1 VNKLRRDEVSEEL
14 PIEDNEK
21 ELWERVAREEGF
33 GRADSYIALA
43 RIAYNKGKFKES
55 IAMCEIAREYFENN
69 DASDRQHEILDV
81 NIGISKNYEE
91 LNKSAEAAEALEKAV
106 AAARVLEIETLDDLL
121 RDQGRHWYSANE
133 YEKSLACHQE
143 AMEISE
149 LHLKD
154 SSAGV
159 DYLNIGM
166 TFKSLKRY
174 PEAIEALRTAREI
187 FKEAKD
193 SYYIVTCDE
202 ELTEVYIALGNPV
215 EIQYYAQ
222 RALDFYTLLQN
233 HRHTWWLKYYIGI
246 AHRLLGEDDEAIE
259 LFEDAKSLALA
270 MGYQEWEFLI
280 KVEKEMAEMFIV
292 RGRVHE
298 ANEIFRRIKSV
309 EDIVRSETVHEA
321 A

>member
-1 VNKLRRDEVSEEL
+1 MSEEL

-69 DASDRQHEILDV
+69 EAGERQHEILDV

-91 LNKSAEAAEALEKAV
+91 LNKAAEAAEALEKAV

-121 RDQGRHWYSANE
+121 RDQGRHWFSASE

-143 AMEISE
+143 AMELSG

-154 SSAGV
+154 TSAGV

-166 TFKSLKRY
+166 CFKQLNRF
-174 PEAIEALRTAREI
+174 PEAIEVLRKAREY
-187 FKEAKD
+187 FKAENEP
-193 SYYIVTCDE
+193 SWIVTVDG
-202 ELTEVYIALGNPV
+202 ELTEVYIELGNPV
-215 EIQYYAQ
+215 EIQYYGQ
-222 RALDFYTLLQN
+222 RALDYHTVLQN
-233 HRHTWWLKYYIGI
+233 HRHMWWLKYYIGI
-246 AHRLLGEDDEAIE
+246 AHRLLGEDDEAID
-259 LFEDAKSLALA
+259 LFEDAKSLALS
-270 MGYQEWEFLI
+270 MGYQEWAFLI
-280 KVEKEMAEMFIV
+280 KVEKEIAQMFV
-292 RGRVHE
+292 ARGRLGE
-298 ANEIFRRIKSV
+298 ADEIFRRIKSV
-309 EDIVRSETVHEA
+309 EEIVESETVIEA

>member
-1 VNKLRRDEVSEEL
+1 
-14 PIEDNEK
+14 
-21 ELWERVAREEGF
+21 
-33 GRADSYIALA
+33 
-43 RIAYNKGKFKES
+43 
-55 IAMCEIAREYFENN
+55 
-69 DASDRQHEILDV
+69 
-81 NIGISKNYEE
+81 
-91 LNKSAEAAEALEKAV
+91 
-106 AAARVLEIETLDDLL
+106 
-121 RDQGRHWYSANE
+121 
-133 YEKSLACHQE
+133 
-143 AMEISE
+143 MEISE

>member
-1 VNKLRRDEVSEEL
+1 MSEEQ
-14 PIEDNEK
+14 PIEEVEK
-21 ELWERVAREEGF
+21 ELWERVAREEGS

-69 DASDRQHEILDV
+69 DASDHQHEILDI

-91 LNKSAEAAEALEKAV
+91 LHKPFESAQALDKAIV
-106 AAARVLEIETLDDLL
+106 AARVLDLETLDDLL
-121 RDQGRHWYSANE
+121 RDQGRYWFSSSE

-143 AMEISE
+143 AMELSG

-154 SSAGV
+154 TSAGV

-166 TFKSLKRY
+166 CYKQLNRF
-174 PEAIEALRTAREI
+174 PEAIEVLRKAREY
-187 FKEAKD
+187 FKSENEPGW
-193 SYYIVTCDE
+193 IVTVDG
-202 ELTEVYIALGNPV
+202 ELTEVYIELGNSV
-215 EIQYYAQ
+215 EIQYYGQ
-222 RALDFYTLLQN
+222 RALDYHTMLQS
-233 HRHTWWLKYYIGI
+233 HRHMWWLKYYLGI
-246 AHRLLGEDDEAIE
+246 AHRLLGQDDEAID
-259 LFEDAKSLALA
+259 LFEEAKSLALA

-280 KVEKEMAEMFIV
+280 KIEKEMAEMFLV
-292 RGRVHE
+292 QGRVSE

-309 EDIVRSETVHEA
+309 EDIVKSETVHEA